1 MELEEIFPNAESIC
15 NTLLPIFHALD
26 HKADITNVDRSYSS
40 DHSENHGYNL
50 QEKTL
55 LKFDLQF
62 PLAFL
67 VRLSCCLERKTLK
80 LFPEAESNERP
91 KKLFLPPTS

>member
-1 MELEEIFPNAESIC
+1 MWIGH
-15 NTLLPIFHALD
+15 THQ
-26 HKADITNVDRSYSS
+26 ITVKIMGIIYR
-40 DHSENHGYNL
+40 
-50 QEKTL
+50 KTL